1 MSKIKNIVF
10 DFGGVLIDWN
20 PRYLYRSYF
29 GGDEE
34 KMEWFLQN
42 ICTYAWN
49 IQMDGGKPFSEG
61 VAELTAQH
69 PEWAEAIKV
78 YHTRWAE
85 MIGGEV
91 EGTASLLRRLK
102 EVGYHVYGLT
112 NWSMETYPMIRDSYE
127 VFSLFEGVV
136 VSGEECLLK
145 PDEKIYRCLL
155 ERYSLKAEE
164 SVFLDDNADN
174 VAGAEA
180 VGMEAIRFEN
190 AAQAEQELKARFNID
205 LSK

>member
-1 MSKIKNIVF
+1 MIKNIVF
-10 DFGGVLIDWN
+10 DFGGVLVDWN
-20 PRYLYRSYF
+20 PRYLYYPYF
-29 GGDEE
+29 NGDEAQT
-34 KMEWFLQN
+34 EWFLEN
-42 ICTYAWN
+42 ICTYTWN
-49 IQMDGGKPFSEG
+49 VQMDGGKPFSEG
-61 VAELTAQH
+61 VAELTAQY
-69 PEWAEAIKV
+69 PEWAEAIEV
-78 YHTRWAE
+78 YHSRWNE

-91 EGTASLLRRLK
+91 EGTASLVHRLM
-102 EVGYHVYGLT
+102 EAGYRVYGLT
-112 NWSMETYPMIRDSYE
+112 NWSLETYPMIRDRYK

-180 VGMEAIRFEN
+180 VGMAAIRFES
-190 AAQAEQELKARFNID
+190 ATQAEQELRTRFNIE

>member
-29 GGDEE
+29 AGDEE
-34 KMEWFLQN
+34 RMEWFLQN
-42 ICTYAWN
+42 VCTYPWN
-49 IQMDGGKPFSEG
+49 IQMDGGKPFAEG

-69 PEWAEAIKV
+69 PEWAEAIGV

-91 EGTASLLRRLK
+91 EGTASLIKRLK
-102 EVGYHVYGLT
+102 AAGYRVFGLT
-112 NWSMETYPMIRDSYE
+112 NWSMETYPLIRDNYE

-136 VSGEECLLK
+136 VSGEEHLLK

-155 ERYSLKAEE
+155 ERYSLEAAE

-180 VGMEAIRFEN
+180 VGMEALRFVD
-190 AAQAEQELKARFNID
+190 AQQAEAELKSRFGIE
-205 LSK
+205 L

>member
-29 GGDEE
+29 AGDEE
-34 KMEWFLQN
+34 RMEWFLQN
-42 ICTYAWN
+42 VCTYPWN
-49 IQMDGGKPFSEG
+49 IQMDGGKPFAEG
-61 VAELTAQH
+61 VAELTALH
-69 PEWAEAIKV
+69 PEWAEAIGV

-91 EGTASLLRRLK
+91 EGTASLIKRLK
-102 EVGYHVYGLT
+102 AAGYRVFGLT
-112 NWSMETYPMIRDSYE
+112 NWSMETYPLIRDNYD

-136 VSGEECLLK
+136 VSGEEHLLK

-155 ERYSLKAEE
+155 ERYSLEAAE

-180 VGMEAIRFEN
+180 VGMEAVRFVD
-190 AAQAEQELKARFNID
+190 AQQAEAELKSRFGIE
-205 LSK
+205 L

>member
-34 KMEWFLQN
+34 RMEWFLQN
-42 ICTYAWN
+42 VCTYPWN
-49 IQMDGGKPFSEG
+49 IQMDGGKPFAEG

-69 PEWAEAIKV
+69 PEWAEAIGI

-91 EGTASLLRRLK
+91 EGTASLIKRLK
-102 EVGYHVYGLT
+102 AAGYRVFGLT
-112 NWSMETYPMIRDSYE
+112 NWSMETYPLIRDNYE

-136 VSGEECLLK
+136 VSGEEHLLK
-145 PDEKIYRCLL
+145 PDGKIYRCLL
-155 ERYSLKAEE
+155 ERYSLEAAE

-180 VGMEAIRFEN
+180 VGMEAVRFVD
-190 AAQAEQELKARFNID
+190 AQQAEAELKSRFGIE
-205 LSK
+205 L

>member
-1 MSKIKNIVF
+1 MIKNIVF
-10 DFGGVLIDWN
+10 DFGGVLVDWN
-20 PRYLYRSYF
+20 PRYLYYPYF
-29 GGDEE
+29 NGDEAQA
-34 KMEWFLQN
+34 EWFLAN
-42 ICTYAWN
+42 ICTYTWN
-49 IQMDGGKPFSEG
+49 VQMDGGKPFSEG
-61 VAELTAQH
+61 VAELTAQY
-69 PEWAEAIKV
+69 PEWAEAIEV
-78 YHTRWAE
+78 YHSRWNE

-91 EGTASLLRRLK
+91 EGTASLVRRLK
-102 EVGYHVYGLT
+102 EAGYRVYGLT
-112 NWSMETYPMIRDSYE
+112 NWSLETYPMIRDHYK

-180 VGMEAIRFEN
+180 VGMAAIRFES
-190 AAQAEQELKARFNID
+190 ATQAEQELRTRFNIE

>member
-29 GGDEE
+29 AGDEE
-34 KMEWFLQN
+34 RMEWFLQN
-42 ICTYAWN
+42 VCTYPWN
-49 IQMDGGKPFSEG
+49 IQMDGGKPFAEG
-61 VAELTAQH
+61 VAELTALH
-69 PEWAEAIKV
+69 PEWAEAIGI

-91 EGTASLLRRLK
+91 DGTASLIKRLK
-102 EVGYHVYGLT
+102 AAGYRVFGLT
-112 NWSMETYPMIRDSYE
+112 NWSMETYPLIRDNYD

-136 VSGEECLLK
+136 VSGEEHLLK

-155 ERYSLKAEE
+155 ERYSLEAAE
-164 SVFLDDNADN
+164 SVFWDDNADN

-180 VGMEAIRFEN
+180 VGMEALRFVD
-190 AAQAEQELKARFNID
+190 AQQAEAELKSRFGIE
-205 LSK
+205 L